1 MVEKYLI
8 SFRVTNW
15 MVKLLLFR
23 FRVTN
28 SKLKNIKLPLKLL
41 TGKLKKHYVD
51 RIIVILDFFIEMI
64 HYTIQ
69 NI

>member
-1 MVEKYLI
+1 
-8 SFRVTNW
+8 

-41 TGKLKKHYVD
+41 TGKLKKHNVD

-69 NI
+69 SI

>member
-41 TGKLKKHYVD
+41 TGKLKKHVD